1 MGGNVIKYRRSKIPP
16 KRVLAPTTLLSYSI
30 ILLKIEIIIIGQW
43 SSIIDDFVSPHLFL
57 NLSVAA
63 KIRTFNFFG
72 NFFCGLSINLV
83 ARWGQLAHFKE
94 KEENFSRFGNF
105 DKKRKIAEK
114 TYYLAKRNKI
124 TVCLAT
130 CRK

>member
-83 ARWGQLAHFKE
+83 AHWGQLAHFKE
-94 KEENFSRFGNF
+94 KEENFSRFSDF

-114 TYYLAKRNKI
+114 IYYLAKRNKI